1 MSSLRASAAGLEQ
14 IDRER
19 RLRGWRKQSVIWSIE
34 ANVSIATLKRFWKQ
48 IGISYDL
55 FISIVESVGIKD
67 WKTVAELDFPEPERS
82 MPHLILHEM
91 PEPPQ
96 LCGRTE
102 EMIQLFNLVMQTRL
116 MFLWGMGGIGKTSL
130 AAQLVENLANP
141 DRPHPSAFKRIIWR
155 SLHAG
160 SSLDRFWCQLDLDL
174 GITPQVHERDAI
186 YDWADSS
193 RILEK
198 LQAERTLIVIDV
210 VESSLIDRAANVSA
224 WDPMDRDRCCQWFA
238 QLALPKHNSCILVLT
253 REKSDEVQQ
262 LEALNPAIR
271 SLKLEGLKLGGIEL
285 LEQHNLKPE
294 TDAWRALINL
304 YSGNPYALTMIATL
318 INDQFGGSAR
328 ELLSIGTFILGK
340 MESVIAERIRHIS
353 DDEKAILIALA
364 STQDPVSRA
373 ELRSQ
378 VPHLSGSTIVESMAS
393 LERKCLLEMMIE
405 QEQVLF
411 SLQPMVMKFVRK
423 HWV

>member
-1 MSSLRASAAGLEQ
+1 MSCLRASVAGLELV
-14 IDRER
+14 DRER
-19 RLRGWRKQSVIWSIE
+19 RLKGWRKQSVIWCIE
-34 ANVSIATLKRFWKQ
+34 ANVSVATLKRFWKRA
-48 IGISYDL
+48 GISYDL
-55 FISIVESVGIKD
+55 FVSIVQAAGIQD
-67 WKTVAELDFPEPERS
+67 WKTVAELDLPAPETPT
-82 MPHLILHEM
+82 PHLILHEM

-96 LCGRTE
+96 LYGRTE
-102 EMIQLFNLVMQTRL
+102 EMIQLFNLVMQSRL

-141 DRPHPSAFKRIIWR
+141 DRPHPAAFKRIIWR

-160 SSLDRFWCQLDLDL
+160 SSLDRFWSQLDLDL
-174 GITPQVHERDAI
+174 GITPKVHDREGG
-186 YDWADSS
+186 YDWSDSS
-193 RILEK
+193 RVLEK
-198 LQAERTLIVIDV
+198 LQTERTLIVIDV
-210 VESSLIDRAANVSA
+210 VESSLVDRAAHVSA
-224 WDPMDRDRCCQWFA
+224 WNPMDRDRYCQWFA

-262 LEALNPAIR
+262 LEAHNPAIR

-285 LEQHNLKPE
+285 LEQHHLKPE

-318 INDQFGGSAR
+318 INDQFDGSAR
-328 ELLSIGTFILGK
+328 ELLNMGTFILGK

-353 DDEKAILIALA
+353 EDEKIILTTLA
-364 STQDPVSRA
+364 AAQDPISRA
-373 ELRSQ
+373 NLRSQ
-378 VPHLSGSTIVESMAS
+378 VPQISGSTIVESMAA
-393 LERKCLLEMMIE
+393 LERKCLLELMVE

-411 SLQPMVMKFVRK
+411 SLQPMVMKYVRK